1 MELFFGVLI
10 GLVVAIIAILVFS
23 FIFMWIWNLVVP
35 DVFGLKQITL
45 WQALGILILAS
56 ILFGGHRVVHV
67 YAPELQQEEAPMPL

>member
-10 GLVVAIIAILVFS
+10 GLIVAIIAILIFS

-35 DVFGLKQITL
+35 DVFSLKQITL

-67 YAPELQQEEAPMPL
+67 YEPEPQQVEAPRPA